1 MTLGTA
7 ILSFF
12 ELAAVILLIVGFI
25 YEKKVIAFEVKLARA
40 IRIHIKNRKVRK
52 HNEMVLERRRA
63 QSRAAVSSAAS
74 QPVVCMAAVSKK
86 SGKHQVA

>member
-7 ILSFF
+7 MLSFF
-12 ELAAVILLIVGFI
+12 ELTAVILLIVGFI

-40 IRIHIKNRKVRK
+40 IRIHIRNRKVRK

-63 QSRAAVSSAAS
+63 QSRAAVASS
-74 QPVVCMAAVSKK
+74 QPVVCMTSVSKK
-86 SGKHQVA
+86 SGAHQVA